1 VEVVDQAMDVVLIVF
16 VDLPFDVIIF
26 REFLY
31 EHVAAYN
38 VFDDMLLVKVKWD
51 KISIHIVHEGYLQQ
65 LTQRIDLQAG
75 PLGCTNRV

>member
-1 VEVVDQAMDVVLIVF
+1 MDVVLIVF

-38 VFDDMLLVKVKWD
+38 VFDDMLLVKVKWIRYQFILYMKD
-51 KISIHIVHEGYLQQ
+51 IYS
-65 LTQRIDLQAG
+65 
-75 PLGCTNRV
+75 N

>member
-1 VEVVDQAMDVVLIVF
+1 MDVVLIVF

-38 VFDDMLLVKVKWD
+38 VFDDMLLVKVKWIRYQFILYMKD
-51 KISIHIVHEGYLQQ
+51 IYSY
-65 LTQRIDLQAG
+65 
-75 PLGCTNRV
+75 

>member
-38 VFDDMLLVKVKWD
+38 VFDDMLLVKVKWIRYQFILYMKD
-51 KISIHIVHEGYLQQ
+51 IYS
-65 LTQRIDLQAG
+65 
-75 PLGCTNRV
+75 N

>member
-38 VFDDMLLVKVKWD
+38 VFDDMLLVKVKWIRYQFILYMKD
-51 KISIHIVHEGYLQQ
+51 IYSY
-65 LTQRIDLQAG
+65 
-75 PLGCTNRV
+75 